1 MSGAWED
8 ACFARD
14 QGTLVTDVTIQL
26 VVVAACEPD
35 PFLCCDRPIAPSAV
49 GPTQYLLTSPHVH
62 FASIK
67 QESNTL
73 VVI

>member
-1 MSGAWED
+1 MLCKGS
-8 ACFARD
+8 RNPSH
-14 QGTLVTDVTIQL
+14 IQL

-62 FASIK
+62 FASLK

-73 VVI
+73 VQEH